1 MDARPMRNRA
11 RLRPSIHARAAGGSV
26 SRLLS
31 GNTLLEHSDCLN
43 KSNRFNDFR
52 ILATWCCWLRRWRYA
67 TETIVGTIEPARL
80 RSVRAG
86 LGDAKNDGA
95 ITTPVSVHRG
105 PISPRPSP
113 NAHEQRSRQQ
123 DRRLSTS
130 GMVRFQNDEDEPFG
144 VFGARLAKGQPS
156 YTQDESPVG
165 NT

>member
-1 MDARPMRNRA
+1 LSQR
-11 RLRPSIHARAAGGSV
+11 GSV
-26 SRLLS
+26 LS
-31 GNTLLEHSDCLN
+31 
-43 KSNRFNDFR
+43 
-52 ILATWCCWLRRWRYA
+52 
-67 TETIVGTIEPARL
+67 
-80 RSVRAG
+80 G

-95 ITTPVSVHRG
+95 K
-105 PISPRPSP
+105 
-113 NAHEQRSRQQ
+113 RSRQQ